1 MIQRIS
7 GITLIAILAATLG
20 ACATTKKEEP
30 APAPEPEP
38 VAAAPAPAPTPE
50 PAPAPAPAPEPK
62 APANDNYE
70 VKRGDNLWGISAQP
84 RIYGNPYA
92 WPLIYKANSAKIK
105 DADLIYPGQNFD
117 INRSASAADVDAAV
131 RHAKTRG
138 AWKLGVVEASDKAY
152 LSGK

>member
-1 MIQRIS
+1 MKERTS
-7 GITLIAILAATLG
+7 GIVLVSVLSIALG
-20 ACATTKKEEP
+20 ACATTKHEE
-30 APAPEPEP
+30 
-38 VAAAPAPAPTPE
+38 AAPAPAPIVEPKAAAPE
-50 PAPAPAPAPEPK
+50 PAPTPK
-62 APANDNYE
+62 AVANDTYE
-70 VKRGDNLWGISAQP
+70 VKRGDHLWGIASQP

-117 INRSASAADVDAAV
+117 INRGASSDDVDAAI

-152 LSGK
+152 LAGK

>member
-7 GITLIAILAATLG
+7 SLTLIAVLATTLG

-30 APAPEPEP
+30 APAPAPAAEP
-38 VAAAPAPAPTPE
+38 VAAAPAPAPQ
-50 PAPAPAPAPEPK
+50 PK
-62 APANDNYE
+62 AAPANDSYE

>member
-7 GITLIAILAATLG
+7 SLTLIAVLAATLG

-30 APAPEPEP
+30 APAPAAEP
-38 VAAAPAPAPTPE
+38 VAA
-50 PAPAPAPAPEPK
+50 APAPAPAPEPK
-62 APANDNYE
+62 APANDSYE
-70 VKRGDNLWGISAQP
+70 VKRGDSLWGISGQP

-105 DADLIYPGQNFD
+105 DADLIYPKQNLD
-117 INRSASAADVDAAV
+117 ISRSASAADVDAAV

-138 AWKLGVVEASDKAY
+138 AWKLGVVEDSDKAY

>member
-7 GITLIAILAATLG
+7 SLTLIAVLAATLG

-30 APAPEPEP
+30 APAPAAEP
-38 VAAAPAPAPTPE
+38 VAA
-50 PAPAPAPAPEPK
+50 APAPAPAPEPK
-62 APANDNYE
+62 APANDSYE
-70 VKRGDNLWGISAQP
+70 VKRGDSLWGISGQP

-105 DADLIYPGQNFD
+105 DADLIYPKQNFD

>member
-7 GITLIAILAATLG
+7 SLTLIAVLTVGLG

-30 APAPEPEP
+30 APAPEPAP
-38 VAAAPAPAPTPE
+38 AAA
-50 PAPAPAPAPEPK
+50 APAPAPEPK
-62 APANDNYE
+62 AVSTLPANYE
-70 VKRGDNLWGISAQP
+70 VQRGDHLWGIASQP

-92 WPLIYKANSAKIK
+92 WPLIYKANSAMIK
-105 DADLIYPGQNFD
+105 DADLINPGQNLD
-117 INRSASAADVDAAV
+117 INRSASPGDVDAAV

-138 AWKLGVVEASDKAY
+138 AWQLGVTEESDKAY

>member
-1 MIQRIS
+1 MIKRLS
-7 GITLIAILAATLG
+7 ALTLAVVVSAALG

-30 APAPEPEP
+30 APAPAAPAP
-38 VAAAPAPAPTPE
+38 VAEPAPVAPAPTP
-50 PAPAPAPAPEPK
+50 APK
-62 APANDNYE
+62 AAANDTYE
-70 VKRGDNLWGISAQP
+70 VQRGDHLWGIASQP

-117 INRSASAADVDAAV
+117 INRGASAGDVDAAV

-138 AWKLGVVEASDKAY
+138 AWKLGVTEESDKAY
-152 LSGK
+152 LAGQR